1 MAVYLLS
8 FLPSHYQFR
17 NNTVA
22 DWDIMGRVITQTR
35 GQAFQ
40 TLGRAFSF
48 FLKASKPRS
57 SAVKARSSVSK
68 ARLSVSKSWLHVL
81 KQMLGRLFLPTDT
94 LKVFDN
100 LVCKKQPSYI

>member
-8 FLPSHYQFR
+8 FLLSHYQFR

-48 FLKASKPRS
+48 FLKASK
-57 SAVKARSSVSK
+57 ARSSVSK

-100 LVCKKQPSYI
+100 LICKKQPSYI

>member
-17 NNTVA
+17 NNTVD

-48 FLKASKPRS
+48 FLKAS
-57 SAVKARSSVSK
+57 KARSSVSK

-100 LVCKKQPSYI
+100 LICKKQPSYI

>member
-48 FLKASKPRS
+48 FLKASK
-57 SAVKARSSVSK
+57 ARSSVSK

-100 LVCKKQPSYI
+100 LICKKQPSYI